1 VFQEAKYIKNKT
13 RKEESPR
20 LIPETGKNGE
30 LQKIFPTKMQ
40 LLNRIPDASVLLT
53 KRLLRKFANLL

>member
-1 VFQEAKYIKNKT
+1 VFQEAKSIENKT
-13 RKEESPR
+13 RREESPR
-20 LIPETGKNGE
+20 LIPETCKNGE
-30 LQKIFPTKMQ
+30 LQKIFPTNMQ